1 MMHTTFEDLLQ
12 QLRAGNE
19 NAAAEL
25 VRRYEPEIRREVR
38 FVLRDPLL
46 RRSFDSQDISQSVMG
61 SFFLRVTLG
70 EYNLQSA
77 SDLTRLLLSMARNKV
92 ADAAR
97 RYRAKRRDHRRS
109 TSLDQVE
116 PKASGQTPSQIVEN
130 RDLLEMVMNRMD
142 SEEQKLMNLRE
153 AGREWRDIAEIM
165 GGTAEARRKQ
175 LNRAISRISQDLGLN
190 QPDEP

>member
-1 MMHTTFEDLLQ
+1 MMHSTFEDLLQ

-70 EYNLQSA
+70 EYNLQST

-97 RYRAKRRDHRRS
+97 RYRAKRRDHRRA
-109 TSLDQVE
+109 TSLEQIDL
-116 PKASGQTPSQIVEN
+116 KASGQTPSQIVEN

-153 AGREWRDIAEIM
+153 AGQEWRDIAEIM

-175 LNRAISRISQDLGLN
+175 LNRA
-190 QPDEP
+190 